1 MGRFR
6 FVSAALLVLAVF
18 AMIAVT
24 SPAEAG
30 RASEVKFWAS
40 EFRVSQTMPTEVP
53 EGEYA
58 IPSYELLIKGR
69 ASSFGGDKSDFE
81 FEVPDARPWLD
92 LLQVCAGSS
101 ARLSGTIAPDARI
114 SEEGNKITGKGG
126 LAQLTCR
133 QILK

>member
-1 MGRFR
+1 MRSSRFSL
-6 FVSAALLVLAVF
+6 VALVVLGFLVA
-18 AMIAVT
+18 IA
-24 SPAEAG
+24 SPGPVEAG

-40 EFRVSQTMPTEVP
+40 EFQLKQTMPTEVP

-58 IPSYELLIKGR
+58 IPTFELNIKGR
-69 ASSFGGDKSDFE
+69 ASSFGGDKSEFE

-92 LLQVCAGSS
+92 ILQVCAGSS

-126 LAQLTCR
+126 LAQLSCR